1 MASNGKNGGGNGRD
15 LAAYVEPDRVHRDCY
30 VDQEVFDLEIARIF
44 ENTWIYA
51 GHESLIRQPGDY
63 VTFQIGRQPMIL
75 VRDEDGGLNV
85 LYNRCPHRGAMLTN
99 EHTGNVGK
107 TFTCSYHS
115 WQYCLNGKNYAV
127 PVPQGYDKT
136 RYSIENGDADMTRAA
151 KVASYRGFVFAS
163 LNPDVPELDVW
174 LGGARAAF
182 DDMCDRAPEGEVE
195 IVRTCF
201 RMIQKSNWKIFL
213 ENQLDA
219 LHPSITHGAAGK
231 AALDTE
237 EQIRQETG
245 EEPPLSYHYLSAFT
259 TPIFKWDT
267 LETVGHKHGH
277 VSLEGYMGLR
287 PKDPLTLEYEAA
299 MEKAYGK
306 ERTEEIL
313 GVNLHHML
321 VYPCLSVQ
329 SSLQQLRAVRPLAPD
344 RTLTEIWHFRLKGA
358 PEGIY
363 RRSLD
368 YYNLVNS
375 PSTMINADD
384 LYNFW
389 RCHEGLKSQADDWV
403 SFHRNAGQDPVEDGT
418 VHSVT
423 GLSELPMRH
432 MFTAWVDYMGQE

>member
-1 MASNGKNGGGNGRD
+1 MSTNGSANGARD
-15 LAAYVEPDRVHRDCY
+15 LTKLVEPDRAHRDCY
-30 VDQEVFDLEIARIF
+30 VDQQIFDLEIERIF
-44 ENTWIYA
+44 ERTWIYA
-51 GHESLIRQPGDY
+51 GHESAIPNAGDY

-75 VRDEDGGLNV
+75 VRDEEGGV
-85 LYNRCPHRGAMLTN
+85 SVVYNRCPHRGAMLTN
-99 EHTGNVGK
+99 THMGNAGK

-115 WQYCLNGKNYAV
+115 WQFCLNGKNYAV
-127 PVPQGYDKT
+127 PVPEGYANT
-136 RYSIENGDADMTRAA
+136 RYCIEKGDADLKRAA
-151 KVASYRGFVFAS
+151 KVESYRGFVFAS
-163 LNPDVPELDVW
+163 LSDDVPPLAEF
-174 LGGARAAF
+174 LGGAKAAF

-195 IVRTCF
+195 IVPNCF
-201 RMIQKSNWKIFL
+201 RVIQKSNWKIFL

-231 AALDTE
+231 AAEETE
-237 EQIRQETG
+237 DQIRKETG
-245 EEPPLSYHYLSAFT
+245 HEPPLSYHYLSAFT

-267 LETVGHKHGH
+267 LSTVGHPHGH
-277 VSLEGYMGLR
+277 TTLEGYMGLR
-287 PKDPLTLEYEAA
+287 PKDPLTLEYEAV

-313 GVNLHHML
+313 GVNIHHML

-329 SSLQQLRAVRPLAPD
+329 SPLQQLRAVRPLGPD

-389 RCHEGLKSQADDWV
+389 RCHEGLRADAGDWV
-403 SFHRNAGQDPVEDGT
+403 SFHRNAGQDPVKEGL
-418 VHSVT
+418 HYSVT

-432 MFTAWVDYMGQE
+432 MFTAWVDYMGRE